1 MRDTIIIEDLMVWPR
16 DLGEMTW
23 NEATIKVKELG
34 EGWRL
39 PTIEEFKNI
48 LYPNKSKIPNLQDLY
63 YWSRTEKGLSFAWY
77 YRFYH
82 GGSGNHMKSRLGCVR
97 AVKTFNGEAALELL
111 LKDF

>member
-1 MRDTIIIEDLMVWPR
+1 MKDIIIEDLIVLPR
-16 DLGEMTW
+16 DLVEMTLQ
-23 NEATIKVKELG
+23 EATIKVKELG

-39 PTIEEFKNI
+39 PTKEEFENI

-77 YRFYH
+77 FRFYH
-82 GGSGNHMKSRLGCVR
+82 GGSGNHSKSRLCYVR